1 MKNILVQFDMTI
13 GDYEHSDQY
22 IFNKKMTE
30 YQYCKKFWNLRKK
43 NSNGLK
49 PNVFWD
55 DWEMNAIKVYSEKE
69 INKQQAKTLKELGIV
84 Y

>member
-1 MKNILVQFDMTI
+1 MKNILVKFDMTI

-22 IFNKKMTE
+22 IFDKKMTE

-55 DWEMNAIKVYSEKE
+55 DFEMNAIKVYSEKE